1 MLKTNNNIQELFELE
16 RWLYVDGTLD
26 RDRKEFWDNQI
37 KSNSELKRLLNE
49 VQNFSSEVSNKFN
62 SELDEGKF
70 STIMKN
76 VFEARQRNAF
86 SGLLNKLF
94 FMEKEHNSSSKLKL
108 AFATGI
114 LFAVISFILLLQ
126 KPSNNSRINP
136 ELLVWNDTSFSKTL
150 SGVEFEYTSLTD
162 EKVVEYIQY
171 QLANGKWLRDI
182 VSIENEI
189 DKLSI
194 VTNNKS

>member
-114 LFAVISFILLLQ
+114 LDRKS
-126 KPSNNSRINP
+126 
-136 ELLVWNDTSFSKTL
+136 
-150 SGVEFEYTSLTD
+150 
-162 EKVVEYIQY
+162 VV
-171 QLANGKWLRDI
+171 
-182 VSIENEI
+182 
-189 DKLSI
+189 
-194 VTNNKS
+194 